1 MAGTPCLQKFI
12 NSIIIMLNV
21 NELLTAPPFDLYEL
35 SLFHLVARAKSFT
48 KAAEQA
54 GLTQSAITRQ
64 IRGMETQLG
73 VRLFERTTRHVALSA
88 AGKMLLDNSS
98 MILSSTNNL
107 IRQLRYEFNLVPP
120 TLRVGV
126 ARSIGLAYLPGYFFA
141 FQRRFPKVQLQIV
154 QESSGAILT
163 AVEGRELDIGLVCP
177 PPRLPGRLQ
186 ITHRFKDEFTIVF
199 PPGFAIP
206 PRVKTLKR
214 LTSVLQDPR
223 WLLINE
229 GGNTGQ
235 YLRHW
240 FRSCEVRVQPVMELD
255 SFDAIVNLV
264 SLGLGISIVPHRVLP
279 LYMHRRV
286 VQRLSVTPRFSRD
299 LAVVVRKNRR
309 QPEHLAG
316 FIENVLF

>member
-1 MAGTPCLQKFI
+1 MPGIRYLQKFI
-12 NSIIIMLNV
+12 NQIGVMRNV
-21 NELLTAPPFDLYEL
+21 NELITAPPFDLYEL
-35 SLFHLVARAKSFT
+35 SLFHLVARSKSFT

-64 IRGMETQLG
+64 IHGMETQLG

-98 MILSSTNNL
+98 VILSSTDNL

-141 FQRRFPKVQLQIV
+141 FQRRFPKVQLQVV
-154 QESSGAILT
+154 QDSSNAILM
-163 AVEGRELDIGLVCP
+163 AVEARELDVGLVCP

-186 ITHRFKDEFTIVF
+186 ITHRFKDEFTIVL

-206 PRVKTLKR
+206 PRMKTFNR
-214 LTSVLQDPR
+214 LTGAIKDAR

-229 GGNTGQ
+229 SGNTGQ

-240 FRSCEVRVQPVMELD
+240 FRSCETRVQPVMELD

-264 SLGLGISIVPHRVLP
+264 SLGLGVSIVPHRVLP
-279 LYMHRRV
+279 LYMNRRV

-299 LAVVVRKNRR
+299 LAVVVRKNRK